1 MIMVIIFMI
10 IMIKM
15 IKIKMIMVIIKHC
28 LFVFSDYQDDDHDYG
43 HGDIDFLS
51 LNRIYWRMFE
61 ALVNFLQMMY
71 FQLLSPDE
79 RKHWGCK
86 ILLDCLG
93 RWPNIWVTQIEY
105 DQRKLIS
112 NHCRIKLDPIHKVNV
127 CTIFYTISKFECW
140 MNCWRLMQLLCC
152 KQHQSSLRIRPRSK
166 KTDPQSV
173 RDVSLREHLP

>member
-10 IMIKM
+10 IIIKM
-15 IKIKMIMVIIKHC
+15 IKIKMIMVIIKQC

-93 RWPNIWVTQIEY
+93 RWPNIWV
-105 DQRKLIS
+105 
-112 NHCRIKLDPIHKVNV
+112 
-127 CTIFYTISKFECW
+127 
-140 MNCWRLMQLLCC
+140 
-152 KQHQSSLRIRPRSK
+152 RSK
-166 KTDPQSV
+166 KIDFKSLQDKTRSNSQSECV
-173 RDVSLREHLP
+173 HHFLHHLKIWMLKELLKTHAAPVL